1 MTTIESE
8 AKRSGLWQAQQ
19 SVEDAVNVFASCASS
34 IAVPRDTAKHRKR
47 RQGQLRDNRSD
58 SASCIISTVLQNPS
72 NNNFEIHVT
81 RATRCRGITRRTAR
95 KEFLAR
101 SRRAGSDGSHERL
114 THAHDED
121 FTPGGEVGAD
131 EEDASETDTPN
142 VKPARKGGKAGRRL
156 EKETR
161 RRMQRHKKNQVA
173 MAVTSGRALPKP
185 MGHHAKGRSRH
196 KRRETWRV

>member
-114 THAHDED
+114 THAH
-121 FTPGGEVGAD
+121 
-131 EEDASETDTPN
+131 
-142 VKPARKGGKAGRRL
+142 
-156 EKETR
+156 R
-161 RRMQRHKKNQVA
+161 RRRRGRVGDGYTKRK
-173 MAVTSGRALPKP
+173 TSAERRKSWKEAGERNKTSY
-185 MGHHAKGRSRH
+185 AK
-196 KRRETWRV
+196 T